1 MDALTTQTSTNTND
15 QKYYYKFMSL
25 EKLERFLDYLAHNHL
40 YGAKPKELN
49 DPFEG
54 RFNLQGLPKNTKDNI
69 YKKLSRTR
77 ICSMFKGKKNPDFPD
92 DFLMWSHYANSHKG
106 CCLEFTLTDQYNKG
120 WTTKDIKYGAQMPAP
135 KNASDNSIYD
145 ILSHKTKDW
154 KKENEVRAIKI
165 YKKGKEGN
173 SHFYHIKLR
182 AVYFGLSAD
191 SKNTDILVR
200 IIKALNRNISISQL
214 KREGAKR
221 KKNYPRLKKECLY
234 IPEKK
239 D

>member
-1 MDALTTQTSTNTND
+1 MDALTTQTSTNTKD
-15 QKYYYKFMSL
+15 PVYYKFMSL

-77 ICSMFKGKKNPDFPD
+77 ICSMFERKDGKDFPD

-106 CCLEFTLTDQYNKG
+106 CCLEFTETNQYNKG
-120 WTTKDIKYGAQMPAP
+120 WMKKSIIYDVQMPAP
-135 KNASDNSIYD
+135 KDDSDNSIYE
-145 ILSHKTKDW
+145 ILSHKTPDW
-154 KKENEVRAIKI
+154 KNENEVRAIKI
-165 YKKGKEGN
+165 YEEGKEGN

-200 IIKALNRNISISQL
+200 IIKALKLKISIFQIKRDGEKRDGDYPSL
-214 KREGAKR
+214 KTKCLLRES
-221 KKNYPRLKKECLY
+221 
-234 IPEKK
+234 K

>member
-1 MDALTTQTSTNTND
+1 MNGQVC
-15 QKYYYKFMSL
+15 YKFMSL

-54 RFNLQGLPKNTKDNI
+54 RFDLTGLPKNTKESI

-77 ICSMFKGKKNPDFPD
+77 ICSMFKGKDDQDFPN

-106 CCLEFTLTDQYNKG
+106 CCLEFTLTNQYNKG
-120 WTTKDIKYGAQMPAP
+120 WTTKDIKYGVQMPTP
-135 KNASDNSIYD
+135 KDDSDNSIYD
-145 ILSHKTKDW
+145 ILSHKTPDW
-154 KKENEVRAIKI
+154 ENENEVRAIKI
-165 YKKGKEGN
+165 YEEGKEGN

-200 IIKALNRNISISQL
+200 IINALNPNISIYQI
-214 KREGAKR
+214 KRDGEKR
-221 KKNYPRLKKECLY
+221 DGYYPSLKKECLY
-234 IPEKK
+234 PRK
-239 D
+239 

>member
-1 MDALTTQTSTNTND
+1 MNEQV
-15 QKYYYKFMSL
+15 YYKFMSL

-54 RFNLQGLPKNTKDNI
+54 RFNLKGLSKETKNNI
-69 YKKLSRTR
+69 YKKLNRTR
-77 ICSMFKGKKNPDFPD
+77 ICSMFKGKDDQGFPN

-106 CCLEFTLTDQYNKG
+106 CCFEFTLTNQYNNG
-120 WTTKDIKYGAQMPAP
+120 WTTKDIIYGVHMPAP
-135 KNASDNSIYD
+135 KDDSDNSIYD
-145 ILSHKTKDW
+145 ILSHKTPDW
-154 KKENEVRAIKI
+154 KNENEVRAIKI
-165 YKKGKEGN
+165 YEEGKEGN

-200 IIKALNRNISISQL
+200 IINALNPNISIYQI
-214 KREGAKR
+214 KRDGEKR
-221 KKNYPRLKKECLY
+221 NGDYPSLKKECLY
-234 IPEKK
+234 PRK
-239 D
+239 

>member
-200 IIKALNRNISISQL
+200 IIKALNRNIYIYQI
-214 KREGAKR
+214 KRDGAKR
-221 KKNYPRLKKECLY
+221 KNNYPSLKKECLY

>member
-1 MDALTTQTSTNTND
+1 MNEQV
-15 QKYYYKFMSL
+15 YYKFMSL
-25 EKLERFLDYLAHNHL
+25 EKLERFLDYLAHSYL
-40 YGAKPKELN
+40 YGARPKELN

-54 RFNLQGLPKNTKDNI
+54 RFNLKGLPKETKNNI
-69 YKKLSRTR
+69 YEKLNRTR
-77 ICSMFKGKKNPDFPD
+77 ICSMFKRRERQDFPD

-106 CCLEFTLTDQYNKG
+106 CCFEFTLTGRYN
-120 WTTKDIKYGAQMPAP
+120 TKWEIRDIVYAAQMPTP

-165 YKKGKEGN
+165 YEKGKEGN

-182 AVYFGLSAD
+182 AVYFGLSAE

-200 IIKALNRNISISQL
+200 IINALNPNISIYQIKKDGE
-214 KREGAKR
+214 KRDGD
-221 KKNYPRLKKECLY
+221 YPSLKKECLY
-234 IPEKK
+234 SRK
-239 D
+239 